1 MLAAGNDNA
10 YHGGALSDIR
20 QRNQRPHWRATHA
33 LNHLQIN
40 SKGGLVY
47 AGDHQRRV
55 QEAKQCRTN
64 RSKAA
69 GHQVTYRKGN
79 AIANHAT
86 KRTNQSMGEEH
97 REDQRTDGH
106 HHQIEVIWHDAF
118 KASFNNAQR
127 QSG

>member
-1 MLAAGNDNA
+1 M
-10 YHGGALSDIR
+10 H
-20 QRNQRPHWRATHA
+20 
-33 LNHLQIN
+33 
-40 SKGGLVY
+40 
-47 AGDHQRRV
+47 AGDHQRGV
-55 QEAKQCRTN
+55 QEAKQRGTDW
-64 RSKAA
+64 REAA

-86 KRTNQSMGEEH
+86 KRTNQRMGEEH

-127 QSG
+127 QPG